1 MTCDTLL
8 VFHVISVRLMKTLH
22 FLAIVLIA
30 GLVAGLVHGLAN
42 IIIVEPY
49 LDSAI
54 GIENQRLFASGE
66 AKDTPQFWQKFSDY
80 RTWQKQGS
88 IVAGAILGIAT
99 GALFG
104 LVFAYSRHILPTQ
117 NDTTKSLVLA
127 GIMWAT
133 LFFIPFLK
141 YPANP
146 PTVGDPSTIVLRTS
160 LYLAFLA
167 LSGLGALGFS
177 RLYKKMHSK
186 RFLAFLGYAGFI
198 TVIFFVM
205 PSYPDKITISM
216 YLIRAIFQPLRVLCS
231 PNQIFSC
238 KRNSME
244 FYIFLTIESRFYHL
258 LL

>member
-8 VFHVISVRLMKTLH
+8 VFHVTSVRLMKTLH

-30 GLVAGLVHGLAN
+30 GLLAGLVHGLAN

-160 LYLAFLA
+160 LYIAFLA

-186 RFLAFLGYAGFI
+186 RFLALLGYGAFI
-198 TVIFFVM
+198 SVVFFVM
-205 PSYPDKITISM
+205 PPYPDKITISM
-216 YLIRAIFQPLRVLCS
+216 DLLNGFRAVSVITMTIYWLANAIILGLLWRRFQPHITREQV
-231 PNQIFSC
+231 Q
-238 KRNSME
+238 
-244 FYIFLTIESRFYHL
+244 
-258 LL
+258 